1 MDQARRWRGF
11 RPEEDRYRLL
21 VDAITDYAIYMID
34 LDGCVVN
41 WNAGAQRFKGY
52 LAEEIIGKHFSRFY
66 RQQERDE
73 GLPEQ
78 ALRTAALEGKFETE
92 GWRVRKDGTAFW
104 AHVVIDP
111 IRNEQ
116 GELIGYAKITR
127 DLSERAE
134 AAATLK
140 SSEEQFRLL
149 VQSVT
154 DYAIYMLD
162 PEGRVSSW
170 NPGAQRIKGYLPSE
184 IIGEH
189 FSRFYTPEDRAGGEP
204 FRALETAR
212 REGRFAK
219 EGWRIRKD
227 GTRFWASVVIDPVR
241 NDMGDLIGFAK
252 ITRDL
257 TEREQSQRELEYA
270 REALFQSQK
279 MEAIGQLTGGV
290 AHDFNNLLMATLS
303 SLELL
308 RKRLLEDPQALRL
321 LDNAV
326 AGARR
331 GATLTQRMLAFARR
345 QDLEPV
351 RIEIPMLVRN
361 MADLIRR
368 SLGPSIAID
377 IRFPLDLDA
386 VVADVNQVEMA
397 LLNLVVNARD
407 AMPDGGSIII
417 AAETQV
423 VAPGAID
430 RLKPGRYV
438 RLSVIDDG
446 AGMDAE
452 TLEHAMEPF
461 FTTKG
466 VGKGTGLGLSMV
478 HGLAEQSGGCFS
490 LKSMPGEGTTAAVWL
505 PAAEA
510 GSPGEAEPPA
520 AAPLC
525 QTQALTVLVVDDD
538 CLVLM
543 NTVALLEDLGH
554 RVFDA
559 ISADDALEIFRREPD
574 IDLVITDQA
583 MPNMT
588 GVRFA
593 EIAME
598 ERPGTPFILATGY
611 GELPPGSNPALLKL
625 RKPFTQADLAR
636 AVAEASAADKA
647 HHDLV
652 ANPADFGH

>member
-1 MDQARRWRGF
+1 MDQVRRWTES
-11 RPEEDRYRLL
+11 RPEADRYRLL
-21 VDAITDYAIYMID
+21 IDAITDYAIYMID
-34 LDGCVVN
+34 LDGRVVN

-52 LAEEIIGKHFSRFY
+52 AAEEIIGEHFSRFY

-73 GLPEQ
+73 GLPER
-78 ALRTAALEGKFETE
+78 ALRTAALEGKFEAE
-92 GWRVRKDGTAFW
+92 GWRVRKDGTTFW

-111 IRNEQ
+111 IRDEQ

-134 AAATLK
+134 AASMLK

-162 PEGRVSSW
+162 PKGMVSSW
-170 NPGAQRIKGYLPSE
+170 NTGAQRIKGYLPPE

-189 FSRFYTPEDRAGGEP
+189 FSRFYTPEDRARGEP
-204 FRALETAR
+204 LRALQTAER
-212 REGRFAK
+212 DGRFVK

-241 NDMGDLIGFAK
+241 NDMGVLVGFAK

-257 TEREQSQRELEYA
+257 TEREQSQRELEHA

-308 RKRLLEDPQALRL
+308 RKRLLDDPQALRL

-326 AGARR
+326 AGAQR

-345 QDLEPV
+345 QDLKPE
-351 RIEIPMLVRN
+351 RIEVPMLVQN

-386 VVADVNQVEMA
+386 VTADVNQIEMA

-407 AMPDGGSIII
+407 AMPDGGSITI
-417 AAETQV
+417 AAEAKV
-423 VAPGAID
+423 VAPGTED

-478 HGLAEQSGGCFS
+478 HGLAEQSGGRFS
-490 LKSMPGEGTTAAVWL
+490 LTSAPGEGTTAAVWL
-505 PAAEA
+505 PAAE
-510 GSPGEAEPPA
+510 GGRISEKEPPA
-520 AAPLC
+520 MTPVPH
-525 QTQALTVLVVDDD
+525 TRALTVLVVDDD
-538 CLVLM
+538 SLVLM
-543 NTVALLEDLGH
+543 NTAALLEDLGH
-554 RVFDA
+554 RVLDA

-574 IDLVITDQA
+574 IDLVVTDQA

-598 ERPGTPFILATGY
+598 ERPGVPFILATGY
-611 GELPPGSNPALLKL
+611 GELPPGSSTALLKL
-625 RKPFTQADLAR
+625 RKPFTQADLAH
-636 AVAEASAADKA
+636 AVAEACATGS
-647 HHDLV
+647 
-652 ANPADFGH
+652 